1 MTTTEPQREPQ
12 RDRDRQPG
20 YRGSLPPR
28 EDRLARPWIIAVF
41 AIFVLVF
48 VLSFLG
54 VPSRFVPE
62 PTPVPLPSVPAPSAS
77 VSADASASVSAEAS
91 PQGSASPEASASE
104 SAAP

>member
-1 MTTTEPQREPQ
+1 MTTTEPQRD

-20 YRGSLPPR
+20 YRGALPPR
-28 EDRLARPWIIAVF
+28 EDRLARPWILAVF

-54 VPSRFVPE
+54 VPSRFIPE

-77 VSADASASVSAEAS
+77 SSVSASASGSVDVS
-91 PQGSASPEASASE
+91 ASASASASG

>member
-1 MTTTEPQREPQ
+1 MTTTEPQ

-28 EDRLARPWIIAVF
+28 EDRLARPWILAIF

-54 VPSRFVPE
+54 VPSRFIPE

-77 VSADASASVSAEAS
+77 ASIDASGSGSVEASPSGSASAS
-91 PQGSASPEASASE
+91 ASASE